1 MLLSVLL
8 GGAPLSSSAPG
19 SPVHFLK
26 EDFLTAILPSLVET
40 DTVVFIFTLDGERE
54 DGTSGAESSSGLE
67 GLPLRVS
74 GCLVRGRVS

>member
-1 MLLSVLL
+1 MSFWEELPYLLLPQGPQFTFSQ
-8 GGAPLSSSAPG
+8 
-19 SPVHFLK
+19 

-40 DTVVFIFTLDGERE
+40 DTVVFIFTLDGEWE